1 MAARSSGAARRS
13 AASSRAAAIRSAKRS
28 VAPRPEAVDRLEAE
42 LGGERP
48 RRRQRVRAAERQR
61 RRGVGEKILELG
73 ERIGGVERQQRR
85 PRLEAGERQHD
96 AVRRLVDL
104 RRDAVARLDAAL
116 DQRARRPPGA
126 GVELGVGERQA
137 VGRVD
142 RQFVAARRAL
152 EQQVKEIGGHQGAFR
167 RWR

>member
-1 MAARSSGAARRS
+1 MAARSSAPARDRRRFV
-13 AASSRAAAIRSAKRS
+13 ARGGDLLGEAP
-28 VAPRPEAVDRLEAE
+28 VAPRPEAFDRIEAE
-42 LGGERP
+42 LGGERA
-48 RRRQRVRAAERQR
+48 RRRQRFRAADRQR
-61 RRGVGEKILELG
+61 RRGIVEKILELG

-96 AVRRLVDL
+96 RVGRLVDL
-104 RRDAVARLDAAL
+104 RRDAVARLDADL

-126 GVELGVGERQA
+126 GEKLGVGQRRT

-142 RQFVAARRAL
+142 RQLVAARRAL
-152 EQQVKEIGGHQGAFR
+152 EQQVEKIGGHRGAFR